1 MPAVH
6 YLRSVH
12 AKPFHAEVEMAPK
25 GSSKEVGARMR
36 KKMQMSSTDLAVLSH
51 EMMMKKRSETAMWV
65 QFIVFGVLGVHR
77 LYVGHRVWGL
87 YPILAVLTVIAKA
100 AGTPWLFTAGVILV
114 IMLIKDVYSNSVYV
128 EEANRRIE
136 LDVAARIYTAR
147 QWEAEERRERQ
158 APGT

>member
-1 MPAVH
+1 
-6 YLRSVH
+6 
-12 AKPFHAEVEMAPK
+12 
-25 GSSKEVGARMR
+25 MR
-36 KKMQMSSTDLAVLSH
+36 KKMQMSNTDLAVLSH

-100 AGTPWLFTAGVILV
+100 AEIPWLFAAGVILV
-114 IMLIKDVYSNSVYV
+114 IMLIKDIYSNSVYV

-136 LDVAARIYTAR
+136 LNVASAIHAARR
-147 QWEAEERRERQ
+147 EGAEEGRERQ
-158 APGT
+158 TAGT

>member
-1 MPAVH
+1 VGLPAVH
-6 YLRSVH
+6 YLRGVH

-25 GSSKEVGARMR
+25 EVSARMR
-36 KKMQMSSTDLAVLSH
+36 KKMQMSNTDLAVLSH

-100 AGTPWLFTAGVILV
+100 AEIPWLFAAGVILV
-114 IMLIKDVYSNSVYV
+114 IMLIKDIYSNSVYV

-136 LDVAARIYTAR
+136 LNVASAIHAARR
-147 QWEAEERRERQ
+147 EGAEEGRERQ
-158 APGT
+158 TAGT